1 MAVKK
6 ALHQGMFNEDE
17 GLRRPSPL
25 EAINDERGRF
35 YQSLSSSALVSLQT
49 N

>member
-1 MAVKK
+1 MAVKA

-25 EAINDERGRF
+25 EAIDVKEVDF
-35 YQSLSSSALVSLQT
+35 TKAWAQAL
-49 N
+49 